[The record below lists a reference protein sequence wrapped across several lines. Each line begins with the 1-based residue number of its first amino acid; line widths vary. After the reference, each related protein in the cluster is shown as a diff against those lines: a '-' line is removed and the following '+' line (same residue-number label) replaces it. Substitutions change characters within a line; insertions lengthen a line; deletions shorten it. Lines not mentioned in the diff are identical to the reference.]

1 MIALIDCNN
10 FYASCER
17 LFVPA
22 LNNKPIVVLSNND
35 GCVVSRSNEAKALGI
50 EMGTPAFMMREA
62 VARYNISVFSSNY
75 RLYGDLSMRV
85 MDTVRTLVPAVE
97 VYSIDEVFA
106 DLRGI
111 PIEQLKTL
119 GQRIR
124 DRVIQWVGIP
134 VSVGIAPTKTLAKM
148 ANKYAKKHPEHKGV
162 YCCLTT
168 EDRIQ
173 LLSTTD
179 VKDVWG
185 IGRMHLK
192 RLQQINVHTALAFT
206 QIRPDWIRKHMTVVG
221 DRMLKEMQGIPA
233 IDFLPPRVVKKAI
246 CTARSFGQLLTA
258 KKDIAEAVANHAASC
273 AQKLRRQGSVCSTVY
288 VFLQTNTH
296 RLQDKQLSTGFSWPL
311 PFPTN
316 SSMHIVRTA
325 LKALD
330 IIYRDGYNF
339 KKAGVMVLNLFPESE
354 IQLNLFADAEKEQ
367 HKKIM
372 AAFDNINASYGKGS
386 VRLASQGY
394 EQRWRLKQEK
404 LSPCYTT
411 KWQDICKIN

>member
-35 GCVVSRSNEAKALGI
+35 GCVISRSNEAKALGI
-50 EMGTPAFMMREA
+50 EMGTPAFMMREH
-62 VARYNISVFSSNY
+62 VAKYNISVFSSNY

-85 MDTVRTLVPAVE
+85 MDTVRTLVPSVE

-111 PIEQLKTL
+111 PLTQLKTL
-119 GQRIR
+119 GQRIKE
-124 DRVIQWVGIP
+124 RVFQWVGIP

-148 ANKYAKKHPEHKGV
+148 ANKYAKKHTEHQGV

-168 EDRIQ
+168 EERIA
-173 LLSTTD
+173 LLSVTPI
-179 VKDVWG
+179 KDVWG
-185 IGRMHLK
+185 IGKMHQK
-192 RLQQINVHTALAFT
+192 RLQQMNVHMAIDFT
-206 QIRPDWIRKHMTVVG
+206 KLRADWIRKNMTVVG
-221 DRMLKEMQGIPA
+221 DRMLKEMEGIPA
-233 IDFLPPRVVKKAI
+233 IDFLPPREAKKAI
-246 CTARSFGQLLTA
+246 CTARSFGKLLSN
-258 KKDIAEAVANHAASC
+258 KKNIAEAVATHAASC
-273 AQKLRRQGSVCSTVY
+273 AEKLRRQESVCSTVY

-296 RLQDKQLSTGFSWPL
+296 RLQDKQLSTGFSWQL

-316 SSMHIVRTA
+316 SSIHIVRTA

-339 KKAGVMVLNLFPESE
+339 KKAGVMVMNLFPEAE
-354 IQLNLFADAEKEQ
+354 IQLNLFADAAKEL
-367 HKKIM
+367 HKTIM
-372 AAFDNINASYGKGS
+372 AAVDNINAAYGKGS
-386 VRLASQGY
+386 IKVASQG
-394 EQRWRLKQEK
+394 QQQNWRLKQEK

-411 KWQDICKIN
+411 KWQDLCKGN